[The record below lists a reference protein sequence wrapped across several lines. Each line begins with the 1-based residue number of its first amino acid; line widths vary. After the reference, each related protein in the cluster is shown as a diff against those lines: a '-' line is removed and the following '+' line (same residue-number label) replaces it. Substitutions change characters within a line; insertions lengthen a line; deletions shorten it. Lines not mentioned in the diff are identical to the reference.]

1 MSYRREEAS
10 VHAGWLH
17 DEVESHLGG
26 GGGNVFIDVD
36 LEPAVDFVARLT
48 EVLDACRVMLVVIGP
63 RWATVETSPGRR
75 RLFEERDFVRFEV
88 ETALRRPDVKVLPL
102 LVAGA
107 NMPDPSEL
115 PESLRSLPDLN
126 GLRVSDD
133 LRSRRDDV
141 RHVLTTLDDW
151 LAEPTGTEPAP
162 IVEESNESPSIAR
175 PLIEGILVAAA
186 AGLAGGLLGSTMHP
200 GQASENS
207 GKVLATVVQ
216 RSITW
221 AIVGAAIAVWITI
234 LRGESRAIV
243 GRGLAGVILGA
254 LAGAVGG
261 AIYGGAAYL
270 PDDISSEAKQ
280 QIQIGALAATG
291 GVLGAFLGRLWIPPR
306 TMPGLLA
313 GAAGGALAQLIL
325 KAGEWNLKSAAVSFR
340 CIFIVT
346 FVLATMFALDALR
359 ATAAPGAGVEPAT

>member
-1 MSYRREEAS
+1 MSYRREEAA

-17 DEVESHLGG
+17 DEVEAHLGDG
-26 GGGNVFIDVD
+26 HVFIDVD
-36 LEPAVDFVARLT
+36 LEPAVDFVQRLT

-63 RWATVETSPGRR
+63 KWATVQSSPGRR

-115 PESLRSLPDLN
+115 PESLRSLPNLN

-141 RHVLTTLDDW
+141 RHVLSTLDDW
-151 LAEPTGTEPAP
+151 LAEPDGAEPEP
-162 IVEESNESPSIAR
+162 IVKESSESPSIAR

-186 AGLAGGLLGSTMHP
+186 AGLAGGLLGGTMNP
-200 GQASENS
+200 GSASDDTA
-207 GKVLATVVQ
+207 KITATVVQ
-216 RSITW
+216 RGITW
-221 AIVGAAIAVWITI
+221 AIVGAAIGVWVTI
-234 LRGESRAIV
+234 LRGESRTIV
-243 GRGLAGVILGA
+243 GRGLAGLLLGA

-261 AIYGGAAYL
+261 LIFGAAVYL
-270 PDDISSEAKQ
+270 PDNVDLETKK

-291 GVLGAFLGRLWIPPR
+291 GVLGALLGRLWIPPR

-325 KAGEWNLKSAAVSFR
+325 KAGDWDLASSLSVSFR
-340 CIFIVT
+340 CVFIVT

-359 ATAAPGAGVEPAT
+359 STAAAGAGVRPAT

>member
-17 DEVESHLGG
+17 DEVEAHLGE
-26 GGGNVFIDVD
+26 GNVFIDVD
-36 LEPAVDFVARLT
+36 LEPAVNFVERLT

-63 RWATVETSPGRR
+63 KWATVESSPGRR
-75 RLFEERDFVRFEV
+75 RLFDERDFVRFEV
-88 ETALRRPDVKVLPL
+88 ETALGRPDVKVLPL

-107 NMPDPSEL
+107 KMPDPSEL
-115 PESLRSLPDLN
+115 PESLRSLPDRN

-141 RHVLTTLDDW
+141 RHVLNTLDEW
-151 LAEPTGTEPAP
+151 LVEPGGAEPDPIVQEPA
-162 IVEESNESPSIAR
+162 ETPSLVR

-186 AGLAGGLLGSTMHP
+186 AGIAGGLLGGSLDP
-200 GQASENS
+200 GSASDDAA
-207 GKVLATVVQ
+207 KVITTVVQ
-216 RSITW
+216 RAVTW
-221 AIVGAAIAVWITI
+221 AVVGAAIGVWVTI
-234 LRGESRAIV
+234 LRGESRTLV
-243 GRGLAGVILGA
+243 GRGLAGLILGA

-261 AIYGGAAYL
+261 AIFGAAVYL
-270 PDDISSEAKQ
+270 PDHVDPETKK

-291 GVLGAFLGRLWIPPR
+291 AVLGALLGRLWIPPR
-306 TMPGLLA
+306 ASAGLLA

-325 KAGEWNLKSAAVSFR
+325 KAGDWGLASSLAVSFR
-340 CIFIVT
+340 CVFIVT

-359 ATAAPGAGVEPAT
+359 ATAAPGAGVRPAI